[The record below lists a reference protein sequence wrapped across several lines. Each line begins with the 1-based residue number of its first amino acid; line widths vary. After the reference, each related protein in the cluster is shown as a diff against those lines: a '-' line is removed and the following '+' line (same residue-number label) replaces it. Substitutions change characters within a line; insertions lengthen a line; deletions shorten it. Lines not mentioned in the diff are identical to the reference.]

1 MQVLIETCPPLEGW
15 VDRLDGGLSC
25 VRRSIDVGRKALA
38 LARSCRLSLPMDF
51 DLKERVRSAFDIVDV
66 IGGHLELRPQGR
78 AFVAVCPWH
87 NDKRP
92 SLQVNPQRQTWKC
105 WVCNIGGD
113 IFSYVMQRDGVN
125 FGEALKTL
133 AEKAGIE
140 IPVAGKSKPQP
151 GSPGDKAALYA
162 AVKFATQAYFD
173 YLQNDTSAE
182 AVAARAY
189 LTNRG
194 IDDDSRRRFQIGY
207 SPDQWSWLIDAARK
221 AGHAPEVLRSAGLA
235 VQRQNGPGHY
245 DLFRGRVMFPI
256 CDMQDRMISMGGRI
270 IPGGDPDK
278 AGAKY
283 INGPETM
290 LFSKSRQLYGL
301 NLARTAI
308 QKSGQVLVME
318 GYTDVIAARQAGVEP
333 VVAVLGTALG
343 EHHIEILRR
352 FVDRVVLVLD
362 GDEAGRTRADQVLE
376 LFVGANV
383 DLRIITLPG
392 GADPAEFVAEYGR
405 KALEELATTAPDA
418 LDHKLTNLIEGID
431 LTRDTHL
438 ATTALQKM
446 LDVVARG
453 GNRNQLRTG
462 QMLLRLSR
470 TFGFPAEELRGQL
483 DARIRRNEQRPA
495 PNYDRLTIR
504 EAAASMTP
512 APEKLDALNG
522 VERELFEIMIEEPE
536 LAATALEAIDPAWLQ
551 SSTARLLLAVYRDL
565 EIDGRDLDFTSVLM
579 AIDSE
584 ALKNQLV
591 TLDSLIQRRADFVSP
606 PLAERYASLLK
617 RFQAAQAKVDGTR
630 SLARLQNQDLDD
642 DEAARLLKG
651 IIDSQRTQQGLPTP

>member
-1 MQVLIETCPPLEGW
+1 
-15 VDRLDGGLSC
+15 
-25 VRRSIDVGRKALA
+25 
-38 LARSCRLSLPMDF
+38 MDF
-51 DLKERVRSAFDIVDV
+51 DLKDRVRAAFDIVDV
-66 IGGHLELRPQGR
+66 IGSHLELRPQGR
-78 AFVAVCPWH
+78 AFVATCPWH

-140 IPVAGKSKPQP
+140 IQVSGKAKPQP
-151 GSPGDKAALYA
+151 GGPNDKAALYA
-162 AVKFATQAYFD
+162 AVKFATQAYFEF
-173 YLQNDTSAE
+173 LQHDESPE
-182 AVAARAY
+182 VVAARAY
-189 LTNRG
+189 LAQRG
-194 IDDDSRRRFQIGY
+194 IDDESRKRFQIGY

-235 VQRQNGPGHY
+235 VQRQNGSNNRNLGHY

-308 QKSGQVLVME
+308 QKSGHVLVME
-318 GYTDVIAARQAGVEP
+318 GYTDVIAARQVGIEP

-343 EHHIEILRR
+343 EQHIEILRR

-376 LFVGANV
+376 LFVGANL

-405 KALEELATTAPDA
+405 EALEELATTAPDA

-438 ATTALQKM
+438 STTALQKM
-446 LDVVARG
+446 LDVIARG

-470 TFGFPAEELRGQL
+470 TFGFSAEELRSQL
-483 DARIRRNEQRPA
+483 EDRIQRNAQRPT
-495 PNYDRLTIR
+495 PSYDRLTIR
-504 EAAASMTP
+504 EAATPMTSEP
-512 APEKLDALNG
+512 VRLQSLNG

-536 LAATALEAIDPAWLQ
+536 LAAIALEAIDPAWLH
-551 SSTARLLLAVYRDL
+551 SDTARLLLAVYRDL
-565 EIDGRDLDFTSVLM
+565 EIEGRDLDFNSVLM
-579 AIDSE
+579 AMESE

-591 TLDSLIQRRADFVSP
+591 TLDSSIQRRADFVSP

-630 SLARLQNQDLDD
+630 SLARLQNQDIN
-642 DEAARLLKG
+642 DEEATKLLKS
-651 IIDSQRTQQGLPTP
+651 IIDSQRTQQGLQTP

>member
-1 MQVLIETCPPLEGW
+1 
-15 VDRLDGGLSC
+15 
-25 VRRSIDVGRKALA
+25 
-38 LARSCRLSLPMDF
+38 MDF
-51 DLKERVRSAFDIVDV
+51 DLKDRVRAAFDIVDV
-66 IGGHLELRPQGR
+66 IGSHLELRPQGR
-78 AFVAVCPWH
+78 AFVATCPWH

-140 IPVAGKSKPQP
+140 IPVSGKAKPQP
-151 GSPGDKAALYA
+151 GGPNDKAALYA
-162 AVKFATQAYFD
+162 AVKFATQAYFEF
-173 YLQNDTSAE
+173 LQNDESPE
-182 AVAARAY
+182 VVAARAY
-189 LTNRG
+189 LAQRG
-194 IDDDSRRRFQIGY
+194 IDDNSRKRFQIGY

-235 VQRQNGPGHY
+235 VQRQNGSNNRNLGHY

-308 QKSGQVLVME
+308 QKSGHVLVME
-318 GYTDVIAARQAGVEP
+318 GYTDVIAARQAGIEP

-343 EHHIEILRR
+343 EHHIDILRR

-405 KALEELATTAPDA
+405 ESLEELATTAPDA

-438 ATTALQKM
+438 STTALQKM
-446 LDVVARG
+446 LDVIARG

-470 TFGFPAEELRGQL
+470 TFGFSAEELRSQL
-483 DARIRRNEQRPA
+483 EDRIQRNSQRPT
-495 PNYDRLTIR
+495 PSYDRLTIR
-504 EAAASMTP
+504 EAATPMTSEP
-512 APEKLDALNG
+512 VRLQSLNG

-536 LAATALEAIDPAWLQ
+536 LAAIALEAIDPAWLH
-551 SSTARLLLAVYRDL
+551 SDTARLLLAVYRDL
-565 EIDGRDLDFTSVLM
+565 EIEGRDLDFNSVLM
-579 AIDSE
+579 AMESE

-591 TLDSLIQRRADFVSP
+591 TLDSSIQRRADFVSP

-630 SLARLQNQDLDD
+630 SLARLQNQDIN
-642 DEAARLLKG
+642 DEEATKLLKS
-651 IIDSQRTQQGLPTP
+651 IIDSQRTQQGLRTP